1 MEYGKNW
8 NPAFYYQDDSV
19 AANYD
24 RQRFTSLAG
33 RVFDR
38 LEKRALRRAFAGL
51 PNGAAIGDVP
61 CGTGRLAE
69 ALLDQGFHVLGID
82 ISPQMLSVAHRKL
95 ARFGD
100 RFKAHVCD
108 ARQLAEQGFRFDA
121 ALCARVLMHFPLA
134 EQIQFLRN
142 VAEVTTG
149 RIVFTQGLNT
159 PYHRLRRSVKRLL
172 GHQNPA
178 VYPVTPAELD
188 QLIREAG
195 LREVRRYRIMP
206 IISEAVIVVTE
217 RAA

>member
-8 NPAFYYQDDSV
+8 NPASYYQDDSV

-38 LEKRALRRAFAGL
+38 LEKRVLGMAFAGVAT
-51 PNGAAIGDVP
+51 GAVIGDVP

-69 ALLDQGFHVLGID
+69 SLLGQGFRVLGID
-82 ISPQMLSVAHRKL
+82 ISPQMLSVARGKL

-100 RFKAHVCD
+100 RFQSRVCD
-108 ARQLAEQGFRFDA
+108 ARALAQEGIRFDA

-142 VAEVTTG
+142 VAQVTSG

-159 PYHRLRRSVKRLL
+159 PYHRLRRMAKRLL

-188 QLIREAG
+188 RLIREAG
-195 LREVRRYRIMP
+195 LREVRRYRVVP